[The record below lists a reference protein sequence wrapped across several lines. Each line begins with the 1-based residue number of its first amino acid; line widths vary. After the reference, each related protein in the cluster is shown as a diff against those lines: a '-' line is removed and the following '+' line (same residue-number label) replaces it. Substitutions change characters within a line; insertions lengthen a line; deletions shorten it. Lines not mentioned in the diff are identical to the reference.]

1 MKNFMELKKEEKMIK
16 LNKSEQYFLLD
27 WLQEDLD
34 LAYETESLND
44 WGKNNL
50 KSIIK
55 KLSHIPKD
63 HCKDCGELMK
73 MDEVSSK
80 NKNYC
85 ISCN

>member
-1 MKNFMELKKEEKMIK
+1 MEVIKMKK
-16 LNKSEQYFLLD
+16 LTKAEQYFLLD

>member
-1 MKNFMELKKEEKMIK
+1 MEIINMKK
-16 LNKSEQYFLLD
+16 LTKAEQYFLLD

-55 KLSHIPKD
+55 KLSPIPKD

>member
-1 MKNFMELKKEEKMIK
+1 MIK

-34 LAYETESLND
+34 LALEQEGLND

-55 KLSHIPKD
+55 KLSNNTKE
-63 HCKDCGELMK
+63 K
-73 MDEVSSK
+73 K
-80 NKNYC
+80 NGK
-85 ISCN
+85 

>member
-1 MKNFMELKKEEKMIK
+1 MIK

-34 LAYETESLND
+34 LALEQESLND

-55 KLSHIPKD
+55 KLSNNTKE
-63 HCKDCGELMK
+63 KENGQ
-73 MDEVSSK
+73 
-80 NKNYC
+80 
-85 ISCN
+85 

>member
-1 MKNFMELKKEEKMIK
+1 MKK
-16 LNKSEQYFLLD
+16 LTKAEQYFLLD

-44 WGKNNL
+44 WGK
-50 KSIIK
+50 KIFSSIIK

>member
-1 MKNFMELKKEEKMIK
+1 MKNFMELKKEKKMIK

-34 LAYETESLND
+34 LALEQESLND

-55 KLSHIPKD
+55 KLSNNTKE
-63 HCKDCGELMK
+63 KENGQ
-73 MDEVSSK
+73 
-80 NKNYC
+80 
-85 ISCN
+85 

>member
-27 WLQEDLD
+27 WLQEDLE
-34 LAYETESLND
+34 LALKQEGLND

-55 KLSHIPKD
+55 KLSNNTKE
-63 HCKDCGELMK
+63 K
-73 MDEVSSK
+73 K
-80 NKNYC
+80 NGK
-85 ISCN
+85 

>member
-34 LAYETESLND
+34 LALEQESLND

-55 KLSHIPKD
+55 KLSNNTKE
-63 HCKDCGELMK
+63 K
-73 MDEVSSK
+73 K
-80 NKNYC
+80 NGK
-85 ISCN
+85 

>member
-1 MKNFMELKKEEKMIK
+1 MEVINMKK
-16 LNKSEQYFLLD
+16 LTKAEQYFLLD

>member
-1 MKNFMELKKEEKMIK
+1 MKK
-16 LNKSEQYFLLD
+16 LTKAEQYFLLD

-55 KLSHIPKD
+55 KLSHTCQVLLLI
-63 HCKDCGELMK
+63 
-73 MDEVSSK
+73 
-80 NKNYC
+80 
-85 ISCN
+85 